1 MHEHGGR
8 SDHQLSDPSTH
19 PPSDRSTVVAV
30 DFYSCCRPIL
40 HSSFAE
46 DYLFSVVTTVL
57 RYVSSGNASVLSSQS
72 SSSSSSSSSSNV
84 STAESNNDD
93 PSIYTS
99 HSSAVSWHSCLEY
112 LLVTTSNSGIYAGI
126 GLEEIHCM
134 IATVRSI
141 ALWTRARTSTTT
153 EGKDMKDG
161 EKGGMD
167 SGSGVS
173 DLAAIEVIQQLKQ
186 LSDKLDSSH
195 SALERIERVEVA
207 KGKGG
212 RGRKAIPKPVP
223 KYGSGMDRVRALGI
237 SIRVWVLLAQ
247 WALPMSVRRDDKT
260 ASDGGLSSP
269 FRFTIH
275 LPI

>member
-1 MHEHGGR
+1 
-8 SDHQLSDPSTH
+8 
-19 PPSDRSTVVAV
+19 
-30 DFYSCCRPIL
+30 
-40 HSSFAE
+40 
-46 DYLFSVVTTVL
+46 
-57 RYVSSGNASVLSSQS
+57 
-72 SSSSSSSSSSNV
+72 
-84 STAESNNDD
+84 
-93 PSIYTS
+93 
-99 HSSAVSWHSCLEY
+99 
-112 LLVTTSNSGIYAGI
+112 
-126 GLEEIHCM
+126 M

-161 EKGGMD
+161 EKGMD

-269 FRFTIH
+269 S
-275 LPI
+275 